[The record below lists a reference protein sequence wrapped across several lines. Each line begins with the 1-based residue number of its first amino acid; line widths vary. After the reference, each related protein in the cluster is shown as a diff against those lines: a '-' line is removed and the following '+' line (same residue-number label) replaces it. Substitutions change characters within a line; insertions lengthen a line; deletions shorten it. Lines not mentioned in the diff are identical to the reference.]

1 MRKVAVL
8 LQKYE
13 RIIEIF
19 SKRINIAV
27 DKALEIFYHWRG
39 YRLIRDGV
47 SDMHCMSDNYL
58 AEELELEY
66 KGQTFMWGKIHG
78 YSNNDYA

>member
-19 SKRINIAV
+19 SKKINIDV
-27 DKALEIFYHWRG
+27 DKALEIFYHWG
-39 YRLIRDGV
+39 EYWLIRDGV

-66 KGQTFMWGKIHG
+66 KGQTIMWGKNIWI
-78 YSNNDYA
+78 